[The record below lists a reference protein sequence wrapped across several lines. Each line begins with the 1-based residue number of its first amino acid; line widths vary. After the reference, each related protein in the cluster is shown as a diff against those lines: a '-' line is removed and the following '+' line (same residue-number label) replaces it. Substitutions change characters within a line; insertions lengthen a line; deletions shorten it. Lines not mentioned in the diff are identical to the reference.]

1 MAMLSNQMITN
12 VLRGIV
18 NQLRSLK
25 PAFPARFSTSIHDE
39 TWADAVFMVAH
50 LQIRPTQIEHVEFT
64 TTFSR

>member
-1 MAMLSNQMITN
+1 MLSNQMITN
-12 VLRGIV
+12 VLRGGC
-18 NQLRSLK
+18 K
-25 PAFPARFSTSIHDE
+25 PTQEPLLAAFPARFSTSIHDE